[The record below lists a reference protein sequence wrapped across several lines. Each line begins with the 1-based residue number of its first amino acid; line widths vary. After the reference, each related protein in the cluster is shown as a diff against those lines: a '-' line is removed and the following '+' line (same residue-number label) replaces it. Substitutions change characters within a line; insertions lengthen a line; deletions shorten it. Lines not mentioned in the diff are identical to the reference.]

1 MQLADIVKQAQ
12 LLDEGFIADT
22 KQLVQISE
30 AILKTYT
37 EHNNELTLAQQIIN
51 NKKNGDL
58 ANEASPNA
66 LPTGATLPEL
76 R

>member
-37 EHNNELTLAQQIIN
+37 EHNNELTLA
-51 NKKNGDL
+51 
-58 ANEASPNA
+58 
-66 LPTGATLPEL
+66 
-76 R
+76 